1 MIEERRTR
9 DRGATRALVLGL
21 LGMWFGILAPGA
33 TRALVLG
40 LLGMWFGILAPF
52 AIWSGARSLLRIRAS
67 NGALSGRASAGVA
80 LVAGLVGLAAV
91 VIGIAYWFLAP

>member
-1 MIEERRTR
+1 MIEGRRTR
-9 DRGATRALVLGL
+9 DR
-21 LGMWFGILAPGA
+21 GA

-67 NGALSGRASAGVA
+67 DGALSGRASAGVG
-80 LVAGLVGLAAV
+80 LVAGVVGLAAV
-91 VIGIAYWFLAP
+91 VIGIAYWFLAS

>member
-21 LGMWFGILAPGA
+21 LAMWFGI
-33 TRALVLG
+33 V
-40 LLGMWFGILAPF
+40 APF

-67 NGALSGRASAGVA
+67 DGALSGRASAGVA
-80 LVAGLVGLAAV
+80 LVAVLVGLAAV
-91 VIGIAYWFLAP
+91 VNGIAYSLPAPWDRGATSGERSPWCWC